1 MTIEKFR
8 EYVNLIA
15 NYEGYVPVKTEILGA
30 CNIISGVMQIVVG
43 NCMKYHS
50 QPKIFDVQS
59 KKHIGRGCNT
69 LKIGVKQCLPAVVTV
84 SSLYILNK
92 KWRQLKHF

>member
-8 EYVNLIA
+8 ECVNFIA
-15 NYEGYVPVKTEILGA
+15 NYQGYVPVKTEILGT
-30 CNIISGVMQIVVG
+30 CNIFSGALQIVVG

-50 QPKIFDVQS
+50 EPKIFDVQS
-59 KKHIGRGCNT
+59 KKHIDRGSNT
-69 LKIGVKQCLPAVVTV
+69 LKIGVKQCLPTVAVV

-92 KWRQLKHF
+92 KWRRL